1 MGLTWHW
8 IWMHPRSAFCGQLS
22 YLHALNAVPNTVL
35 NCGSADELWVLAAS
49 CGNLGSNRA
58 SWCEI
63 RWPERGPT
71 QLGLPSQVPKSF
83 SPSHSEE
90 LARSLPFPAPGDNTT
105 SPDGQKRP
113 RVCRRSPFGTILESW
128 KRRWGIARSNFLLLG
143 RSSEC
148 KILRKY
154 HPTSTLDGWMDGRH

>member
-90 LARSLPFPAPGDNTT
+90 LVHCPFPLLEIIP
-105 SPDGQKRP
+105 RP
-113 RVCRRSPFGTILESW
+113 QTDRKDLACAEGALS
-128 KRRWGIARSNFLLLG
+128 G
-143 RSSEC
+143 RSS
-148 KILRKY
+148 KVGKGGGGLPV
-154 HPTSTLDGWMDGRH
+154 PTFCC